1 MYYLYI
7 KKTFLMLFSVLAL
20 FSIINFFV
28 DPENIYPKLFSS
40 DEPESLLVSYSNK
53 LMQSKYGILDEEFN
67 ILNERERKKALALFS
82 KDTDCAII
90 GSSRIM
96 QISSFRDEKSLNKH
110 CKSIINLGVPGS
122 TLEDYFS
129 FSNILLERKN
139 TIRTIVFGIDHWSLK
154 FEQDGRY
161 PLLQSDLDKM
171 RFRLKISKNFG
182 ASSTVSLVENFIN
195 LQYLNLS
202 LNKIFSKNKLK
213 EDDEEDKRD
222 EETFNY
228 AKNFN
233 HNNGISGTSV
243 TLPDGSKIYS
253 SERIDEQKIFN
264 NKKWDGFQNY
274 KVREASDGGWYEE
287 RAVDDF
293 TNLVKLLKGKF
304 NIIFIMT
311 PYHPKVW
318 ELDQPAIDLMISIE
332 DKIHLI
338 AKDLNIKV
346 IGSYNP
352 IKIGCSKNEM
362 FDSMHPKAKCLKKLE
377 RKIVEN

>member
-1 MYYLYI
+1 
-7 KKTFLMLFSVLAL
+7 MLFSVLAL

-182 ASSTVSLVENFIN
+182 ASSTVSLVENLIN

-253 SERIDEQKIFN
+253 SEAPGRELKEIN
-264 NKKWDGFQNY
+264 GFQTY
-274 KVREASDGGWYEE
+274 KVSEAIDGGWYEE
-287 RAVDDF
+287 KAVDDF
-293 TNLVKLLKGKF
+293 IKLVKLLKGKF
-304 NIIFIMT
+304 NIIFLMT

-318 ELDQPAIDLMISIE
+318 DLDQPIIDLMINIE
-332 DKIHLI
+332 NKIHLI
-338 AKDLNIKV
+338 AKELNIKV

-362 FDSMHPKAKCLKKLE
+362 FDSMHAKAKCLIKLE